1 MNKLENTHVFL
12 GASVVLTVALLALV
26 LPWVRAWR
34 GYDAYGGE
42 WALAFLP
49 VAGAALDDWR
59 NSR

>member
-1 MNKLENTHVFL
+1 MRDHENMHVFL

-26 LPWVRAWR
+26 LPWARAWR
-34 GYDAYGGE
+34 GYDAFGGE

-59 NSR
+59 NQR